1 MAVILTYSN
10 KVQQNGCTFRDQLF
24 KTPYYYIPY
33 FLEVPIMRNLT
44 TAIARLSLAAAVVF
58 GLSTVP
64 AMAQSGGDAFTSQ
77 GVMGNDINNSAYNT
91 GSQTQQITNGN
102 APVLQGA
109 TNGTVGPQGD
119 DATAIMGVNTAGT
132 VRVNNLANL
141 EALLNIIANGME
153 ILGIAWGGPT
163 MIMGFMHM
171 AAGTHDAMKRVLFG
185 AAGVTGG
192 LATPGAINWLVASAR
207 DANLFS

>member
-1 MAVILTYSN
+1 MRLTKVISQVALSAAVIL
-10 KVQQNGCTFRDQLF
+10 
-24 KTPYYYIPY
+24 
-33 FLEVPIMRNLT
+33 
-44 TAIARLSLAAAVVF
+44 
-58 GLSTVP
+58 GLSVVP
-64 AMAQSGGDAFTSQ
+64 AQAQSFGDAFSSQ
-77 GVMGNDINNSAYNT
+77 AVEGASGLDHSTGFNT
-91 GSQTQQITNGN
+91 GAQAEQLTGGT
-102 APVLQGA
+102 APMLQGA
-109 TNGTVGPQGD
+109 TNGTIGPQGG

-192 LATPGAINWLVASAR
+192 LATPGCINWLVASAR

>member
-1 MAVILTYSN
+1 MKRKLALLS
-10 KVQQNGCTFRDQLF
+10 
-24 KTPYYYIPY
+24 
-33 FLEVPIMRNLT
+33 M
-44 TAIARLSLAAAVVF
+44 SLAALVCI
-58 GLSTVP
+58 GTP
-64 AMAQSGGDAFTSQ
+64 AFAQSFGDAYSSQ
-77 GVMGNDINNSAYNT
+77 GDTGWQNNSSFKNT
-91 GSQTQQITNGN
+91 GSQTQQYNMGQ
-102 APVLQGA
+102 APMLQGA
-109 TNGTVGPQGD
+109 TSGTIGPQGA
-119 DATAIMGVNTAGT
+119 DATVVMGVSTAGT

-171 AAGTHDAMKRVLFG
+171 AAGSHDSMKRVLSG
-185 AAGVTGG
+185 CAGVTGG

>member
-1 MAVILTYSN
+1 MRF
-10 KVQQNGCTFRDQLF
+10 KVFSQ
-24 KTPYYYIPY
+24 
-33 FLEVPIMRNLT
+33 V
-44 TAIARLSLAAAVVF
+44 ALAAALVF
-58 GLSTVP
+58 GLSAAP
-64 AMAQSGGDAFTSQ
+64 AQAQSFGDAFSSQ
-77 GVMGNDINNSAYNT
+77 AVEGGVAGANNTQYNT
-91 GSQTQQITNGN
+91 GTQTEQISNG
-102 APVLQGA
+102 ASPVLQGA
-109 TNGTVGPQGD
+109 TNGTIGPQGG

-192 LATPGAINWLVASAR
+192 LATPGCINWLVASAR

>member
-1 MAVILTYSN
+1 MLSYL
-10 KVQQNGCTFRDQLF
+10 KQLF
-24 KTPYYYIPY
+24 AASA
-33 FLEVPIMRNLT
+33 T
-44 TAIARLSLAAAVVF
+44 TALVSMLFVCM
-58 GLSTVP
+58 P
-64 AMAQSGGDAFTSQ
+64 AFAQFGGDAFSAGDAGSQ
-77 GVMGNDINNSAYNT
+77 LRDTQIT
-91 GSQTQQITNGN
+91 GSQTQSVDVGRS
-102 APVLQGA
+102 PMLQGA
-109 TNGTVGPQGD
+109 TNGTIGPQQG
-119 DATAIMGVNTAGT
+119 DATVVQGVNTAGT

-171 AAGTHDAMKRVLFG
+171 AAGTQDAMKRVLFG

-192 LATPGAINWLVASAR
+192 LATPGVINWLVASAR

>member
-1 MAVILTYSN
+1 MNTLSKLTMAALGTS
-10 KVQQNGCTFRDQLF
+10 F
-24 KTPYYYIPY
+24 
-33 FLEVPIMRNLT
+33 
-44 TAIARLSLAAAVVF
+44 
-58 GLSTVP
+58 
-64 AMAQSGGDAFTSQ
+64 AMALFITAPANAQFGGDAF
-77 GVMGNDINNSAYNT
+77 SAGATGQQANGGAIT
-91 GSQTQQITNGN
+91 GSQTQTVNQGV
-102 APVLQGA
+102 APMLQGA
-109 TNGTVGPQGD
+109 TNGTIGPQAG
-119 DATAIMGVNTAGT
+119 DATVVQGVNTAGT

-171 AAGTHDAMKRVLFG
+171 AAGTQDAMKRVLFG

>member
-1 MAVILTYSN
+1 MNILRKITMAV
-10 KVQQNGCTFRDQLF
+10 V
-24 KTPYYYIPY
+24 
-33 FLEVPIMRNLT
+33 
-44 TAIARLSLAAAVVF
+44 
-58 GLSTVP
+58 GLSVVGFV
-64 AMAQSGGDAFTSQ
+64 AMAPANAQNFGDEFASGGAQ
-77 GVMGNDINNSAYNT
+77 GNMTNPQTANGT
-91 GSQTQQITNGN
+91 GSQTQQYNV
-102 APVLQGA
+102 APAPQLQGA
-109 TNGTVGPQGD
+109 TNGTIGPQGA
-119 DATAIMGVNTAGT
+119 DATFVTGVNTAGT

-171 AAGTHDAMKRVLFG
+171 AAGTQDAMKRVLFG

-192 LATPGAINWLVASAR
+192 LATPGCINWLVASAR

>member
-1 MAVILTYSN
+1 MSIFSKLTMAAMGMAVATALALPAN
-10 KVQQNGCTFRDQLF
+10 AQQYENGADDHSRPGESYAGGEFG
-24 KTPYYYIPY
+24 
-33 FLEVPIMRNLT
+33 
-44 TAIARLSLAAAVVF
+44 AAQA
-58 GLSTVP
+58 
-64 AMAQSGGDAFTSQ
+64 DAFATQ
-77 GVMGNDINNSAYNT
+77 GARGNYDNNDQART
-91 GSQTQQITNGN
+91 GSQSRQETSKNSPI
-102 APVLQGA
+102 LQGA
-109 TNGTVGPQGD
+109 TNGTIGPQGQ
-119 DATAIMGVNTAGT
+119 DATAIQGVNTAGT

-192 LATPGAINWLVASAR
+192 LATPGCINWLVASAR
-207 DANLFS
+207 DSNLFA

>member
-1 MAVILTYSN
+1 
-10 KVQQNGCTFRDQLF
+10 
-24 KTPYYYIPY
+24 
-33 FLEVPIMRNLT
+33 MRLNNLIVSST
-44 TAIARLSLAAAVVF
+44 LAAGALVA
-58 GLSTVP
+58 LSVP
-64 AMAQSGGDAFTSQ
+64 AFAQDAFDSSGATGAQ
-77 GVMGNDINNSAYNT
+77 TNNSGHAT
-91 GSQTQQITNGN
+91 GAQTQQYTGGS
-102 APVLQGA
+102 APMLQGA
-109 TNGTVGPQGD
+109 TNGTVGPQGA
-119 DATAIMGVNTAGT
+119 DATVIQGVNTAGT

-171 AAGTHDAMKRVLFG
+171 AAGTQDAMKRVLWG

-192 LATPGAINWLVASAR
+192 LATPGCINWLVASAR

>member
-1 MAVILTYSN
+1 MKNIVTLT
-10 KVQQNGCTFRDQLF
+10 
-24 KTPYYYIPY
+24 
-33 FLEVPIMRNLT
+33 M
-44 TAIARLSLAAAVVF
+44 AAATVLF
-58 GLSTVP
+58 LAVP
-64 AMAQSGGDAFTSQ
+64 AFAQGGSNGGANNYGQQDDEFSSGATGTQFRSNP
-77 GVMGNDINNSAYNT
+77 VT
-91 GSQTQQITNGN
+91 GSQTESIDQSQ
-102 APVLQGA
+102 APTLQGA
-109 TNGTVGPQGD
+109 TNGTIGPQAG
-119 DATAIMGVNTAGT
+119 DATVIEGVNTAGT

-171 AAGTHDAMKRVLFG
+171 AAGTQDAMKRVLWG

-192 LATPGAINWLVASAR
+192 LATPGCINWLVASAR

>member
-1 MAVILTYSN
+1 MRTLTIVSRLGL
-10 KVQQNGCTFRDQLF
+10 VAG
-24 KTPYYYIPY
+24 
-33 FLEVPIMRNLT
+33 LT
-44 TAIARLSLAAAVVF
+44 LALSAPALAQA
-58 GLSTVP
+58 T
-64 AMAQSGGDAFTSQ
+64 DAFAIDGTGGQ
-77 GVMGNDINNSAYNT
+77 GNNGLANSPGAGGMGAGGNT
-91 GSQTQQITNGN
+91 YSQTQNSTATMP
-102 APVLQGA
+102 APNLQGA
-109 TNGTVGPQGD
+109 TNGTIGPQGL
-119 DATAIMGVNTAGT
+119 DATVITGVNTAGT

-171 AAGTHDAMKRVLFG
+171 AAGTQDAMKRVLWG

-192 LATPGAINWLVASAR
+192 LATPGCINWLVASAR

>member
-1 MAVILTYSN
+1 MIKLQSGIKALALVTVI
-10 KVQQNGCTFRDQLF
+10 
-24 KTPYYYIPY
+24 
-33 FLEVPIMRNLT
+33 
-44 TAIARLSLAAAVVF
+44 SLGI
-58 GLSTVP
+58 GLSAP
-64 AMAQSGGDAFTSQ
+64 AQAQSGGDAFSSQ
-77 GVMGNDINNSAYNT
+77 GVEGNQTNNTGYNT
-91 GSQTQQITNGN
+91 GSQTEQIVNG
-102 APVLQGA
+102 ASPILQGA
-109 TNGTVGPQGD
+109 TNGTIGPQGG
-119 DATAIMGVNTAGT
+119 DATSIMGVNTAGT

-171 AAGTHDAMKRVLFG
+171 AAGSQDAMKKVLFG

-192 LATPGAINWLVASAR
+192 LATPGCINWLVASAR